1 MSDYTPNADLDLV
14 LERTVP
20 VAPARVWAAW
30 TEPELLLQW
39 FTPAGPHDRV
49 ALRPGVTTR
58 RDDGPPRTLGYLGI
72 DISVGAPVQLG
83 MCLTVRPR
91 GHLSPRCSRRCPTRH
106 AWPWSNG

>member
-39 FTPAGPHDRV
+39 FTPAPWKTVSCDLD
-49 ALRPGVTTR
+49 LRPG
-58 RDDGPPRTLGYLGI
+58 G
-72 DISVGAPVQLG
+72 
-83 MCLTVRPR
+83 
-91 GHLSPRCSRRCPTRH
+91 SRRGRR
-106 AWPWSNG
+106 AWRPPDSGCLRRRSA